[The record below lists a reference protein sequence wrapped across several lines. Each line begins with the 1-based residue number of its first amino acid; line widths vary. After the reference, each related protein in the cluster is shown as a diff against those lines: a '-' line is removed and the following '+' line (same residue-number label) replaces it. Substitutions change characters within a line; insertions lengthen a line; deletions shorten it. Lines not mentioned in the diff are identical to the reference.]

1 MFNNIFELITTGAD
15 FSQFVSLSK
24 NIADEKLL
32 KKILDN
38 QQLMISLLLEIKG
51 DCKMKI
57 LEDMIEKAHDT
68 MEEVEW
74 YAEKALHYK
83 ADHKSVADVYN
94 KIADMH
100 ITIYDM
106 LHKEMVALIDE
117 HRRMG
122 HTPPPEMQAIY
133 DYEHK
138 KNLRDSLCG
147 YRRTGMCRA
156 ISCSQRSW

>member
-1 MFNNIFELITTGAD
+1 
-15 FSQFVSLSK
+15 
-24 NIADEKLL
+24 
-32 KKILDN
+32 
-38 QQLMISLLLEIKG
+38 
-51 DCKMKI
+51 MKI

-138 KNLRDSLCG
+138 KLIKEFAEAKTMVEEYKKSYWKNETVPNTRIWKWYTLMQKSF
-147 YRRTGMCRA
+147 
-156 ISCSQRSW
+156 